1 MKKHLL
7 TNLEVGESRGIVRNY
22 ENGQVSVIS
31 IHSTKHV
38 TFCSNFFG
46 HENQK
51 NSKSK
56 LRIQQFYQDYMGG
69 VDWFNSRINS
79 LKFKHLLDEP
89 KKRTFILLFVDFNGK
104 SYHNLQSSTTNKDL
118 LPSLHESDIICLDQ
132 IRFRQKIFN
141 IY

>member
-79 LKFKHLLDEP
+79 LKFKHRWMNPKNVLLYYY
-89 KKRTFILLFVDFNGK
+89 LSNSMVNA
-104 SYHNLQSSTTNKDL
+104 TT
-118 LPSLHESDIICLDQ
+118 
-132 IRFRQKIFN
+132 IFN
-141 IY
+141 QVQQTKTSCPVFMKAISSALIK